1 MTRFLSGS
9 CVRYPGGVNRLIDE
23 DWELRRSLAACDPAW
38 VGELA
43 YVLNASPHDR
53 ADLRRVVAARPNLT
67 DLAELLAAADE
78 DEVVRLRLLR
88 AIRDTKTVV

>member
-1 MTRFLSGS
+1 M
-9 CVRYPGGVNRLIDE
+9 NRLIEE
-23 DWELRRSLAACDPAW
+23 DWELRRSLAACDPDW

-43 YVLNASPHDR
+43 FVLNASPHYR
-53 ADLRRVVAARPNLT
+53 ADLRRAVAARPGLV

-88 AIRDTKTVV
+88 AIRDTASVD